1 LAWLMR
7 FKIVHAADLHLD
19 SPLTGLSRYEGAP
32 VAEVRGATRRALENL
47 VTLCL
52 EEDAK
57 LLLLAGDLYDGDWRD
72 YSTGLFFAAQLARLR
87 ESGARMVWIRGNHD
101 AQSKLTH
108 HLELGDHCHELAT
121 KRPTTLELPELDV
134 AVHGQGFA
142 TQAVT
147 EDLSERYPEPVRGV
161 LNIGLLHTALSGR
174 RGHAPYAPCDVNALV
189 ARGYDYWALGHVHQ
203 REVVHEAPHVVF
215 PGNLQGR
222 HVREAGEKGATLITV
237 RDGAIAAVEPRVL
250 DVVRFARLSVDVS
263 EASSLGDA
271 AELTKRAL
279 VKALEQAGGRLV
291 AARVTLSGRSPAHSD
306 LAADLERTEAHVRAR
321 ASEIQ
326 GGDVWLEQLRVES
339 ELPADPRLLEARD
352 DAVGH
357 VVRALSAVKD
367 DPEAMAALAG
377 ELAELM
383 RVLPQEARDA
393 ELGIDLD
400 DPECLRE
407 LVESAGRTLLPR
419 LVGAS

>member
-1 LAWLMR
+1 MR

-87 ESGARMVWIRGNHD
+87 ESGARVVWIRGNHD

-108 HLELGDHCHELAT
+108 HLELGDHCHELGT
-121 KRPTTLELPELDV
+121 KKPVTLELPALDV

-147 EDLSERYPEPVRGV
+147 EDLSARYPEPVRGA

-174 RGHAPYAPCDVNALV
+174 RGHAPYAPCDAAQLA

-203 REVVHEAPHVVF
+203 REVVSDSPYVVF

-222 HVREAGEKGATLITV
+222 HVRETGEKGATLITV
-237 RDGAIAAVEPRVL
+237 RDGSISAVEPRVL
-250 DVVRFARLSVDVS
+250 DVVRFARVMVDVS
-263 EASSLGDA
+263 DASGLGDA

-279 VKALEQAGGRLV
+279 VKTLEQAGGRLV
-291 AARVTLSGRSPAHSD
+291 AARVTLHGHSAAHAE
-306 LAADLERTEAHVRAR
+306 LAADLERAEAHVRAR
-321 ASEIQ
+321 ANEIQ
-326 GGDVWLEQLRVES
+326 GGDVWLEQVRVES
-339 ELPADPRLLEARD
+339 ELPADLGALAARD

-357 VVRALSAVKD
+357 VVRALAAVKD
-367 DPEAMAALAG
+367 DPEALASLSG

-383 RVLPQEARDA
+383 RALPQEARDA

-400 DPECLRE
+400 DPACLRE
-407 LVESAGRTLLPR
+407 LVDSAGRTLLPR
-419 LVGAS
+419 LLGAS